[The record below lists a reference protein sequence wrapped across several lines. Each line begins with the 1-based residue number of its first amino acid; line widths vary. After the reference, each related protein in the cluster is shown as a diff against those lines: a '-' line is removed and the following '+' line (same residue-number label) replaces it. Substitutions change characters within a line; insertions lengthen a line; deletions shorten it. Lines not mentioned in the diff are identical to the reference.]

1 MHKPTDWCNNLVS
14 PQRKMEKAL
23 GQASI
28 WQILTKEICR
38 QTCVKYFSHFR
49 HKQWLQLRNLTTF
62 HTHRELKRFT
72 RLHFRVNSATEMFSE
87 EIRKVE
93 AQEPNAVGI
102 YPNVR
107 RDARETRRGTQA
119 CIEDH

>member
-1 MHKPTDWCNNLVS
+1 MVTAQESHHISHAQRVETLHKV
-14 PQRKMEKAL
+14 
-23 GQASI
+23 
-28 WQILTKEICR
+28 
-38 QTCVKYFSHFR
+38 
-49 HKQWLQLRNLTTF
+49 
-62 HTHRELKRFT
+62 
-72 RLHFRVNSATEMFSE
+72 HFRVNSAAKMFSE

-107 RDARETRRGTQA
+107 RDARETQRGTQA